1 VGAVKVALVSTD
13 EAWRHQRDLAVT
25 KHAAAEKADRDAQ
38 IREARQLVEEF
49 AQTARDRGI
58 KPARLVAR
66 AYNGR
71 SRYRTNV
78 VGWYVHPDR
87 SLAVGVDGAFYVLGV
102 PASLRSRLLGARPLP
117 QDPMLVVG
125 RGAKDG
131 ESISLRELLRKR
143 LAAAGSGA

>member
-1 VGAVKVALVSTD
+1 MSTD
-13 EAWRHQRDLAVT
+13 DAWRRHRDLAVS
-25 KHAAAEKADRDAQ
+25 KHAAAERAAREAQ
-38 IREARQLVEEF
+38 TREARQLVEEF
-49 AQTARDRGI
+49 AATARERGI
-58 KPARLVAR
+58 PTTRLVAR

-102 PASLRSRLLGARPLP
+102 PASMRSRLAGARPQP
-117 QDPMLVVG
+117 QDPLLVIG

-131 ESISLRELLRKR
+131 ESISLRELLARR
-143 LAAAGSGA
+143 LSAGDRGV

>member
-1 VGAVKVALVSTD
+1 VSTD
-13 EAWRHQRDLAVT
+13 DAWRRHRDLAVS
-25 KHAAAEKADRDAQ
+25 KHAAAERAAREAQ
-38 IREARQLVEEF
+38 TREARQLVEEF
-49 AQTARDRGI
+49 AATARERGI
-58 KPARLVAR
+58 PTTRLVAR

-102 PASLRSRLLGARPLP
+102 PASMRSRLVGARPQP
-117 QDPMLVVG
+117 QDPLLVIG

-131 ESISLRELLRKR
+131 ESISLRELLQRR
-143 LAAAGSGA
+143 LAAGDRGV

>member
-1 VGAVKVALVSTD
+1 MSTD
-13 EAWRHQRDLAVT
+13 EAWRRQRDLAVT
-25 KHAAAEKADRDAQ
+25 KHAAAEKAARDAQ
-38 IREARQLVEEF
+38 TSQARQLVAEF
-49 AQTARDRGI
+49 AQTAQERGI
-58 KPARLVAR
+58 KPMRLMAR

-102 PASLRSRLLGARPLP
+102 PASVRSRLLGARPVP
-117 QDPMLVVG
+117 QDPMLVIG

-131 ESISLRELLRKR
+131 ESISLRELLQRR
-143 LAAAGSGA
+143 LAAADSGV

>member
-1 VGAVKVALVSTD
+1 MSTD
-13 EAWRHQRDLAVT
+13 DAWRRQRDLAVT
-25 KHAAAEKADRDAQ
+25 KHAEAERTARDAQ
-38 IREARQLVEEF
+38 TREARRLVEEF
-49 AQTARDRGI
+49 AATARERGM
-58 KPARLVAR
+58 PPTRLQAR

-102 PASLRSRLLGARPLP
+102 PASMRSRLLGAQPQP
-117 QDPMLVVG
+117 QDPMLIIG

-131 ESISLRELLRKR
+131 ESISLRELLQRR
-143 LAAAGSGA
+143 LAAGDRGV

>member
-1 VGAVKVALVSTD
+1 MSTD
-13 EAWRHQRDLAVT
+13 DAWRRQRDLAVT
-25 KHAAAEKADRDAQ
+25 KHAEAEKAA
-38 IREARQLVEEF
+38 REEQTRQARQLIEEF
-49 AQTARDRGI
+49 AATARERGI
-58 KPARLVAR
+58 PATRLTAR

-102 PASLRSRLLGARPLP
+102 PASMRSRLLGARPLP
-117 QDPMLVVG
+117 QDPLLVIG

-131 ESISLRELLRKR
+131 ESISLRELLRRR
-143 LAAAGSGA
+143 LAAADRGV

>member
-1 VGAVKVALVSTD
+1 MSTD
-13 EAWRHQRDLAVT
+13 EAWRRQRDLAVT
-25 KHAAAEKADRDAQ
+25 KHAAAEKAARDAQ
-38 IREARQLVEEF
+38 TSQARQLVAEF
-49 AQTARDRGI
+49 AQTARERGI

-102 PASLRSRLLGARPLP
+102 PASMRSRLLGAHPAP
-117 QDPMLVVG
+117 QDPMLVIG

-131 ESISLRELLRKR
+131 ESISLRDLLQRR
-143 LAAAGSGA
+143 LTAANSGV